1 MLSDDV
7 REKVF
12 SFLQKYGEKGLIVLK
27 AALSIAK
34 DPNIDHKLGD
44 FSFKHLVLKLNSMGF
59 SYNPVNLVRILE
71 KEFGLIEKSY
81 SSSNQTWW
89 RFKDIDAVE
98 EAVYSESDSEK
109 IEDPKVR
116 LIAVKYRSLEPAE
129 IYAFLQKALIKP
141 TLTPADKAKFRAM
154 VFNEIDQLVKLV
166 DEMLEYE
173 EFFEYE
179 IGFIKEIFKLAEKLS
194 KRIENEHLRGFR
206 SRQIIP
212 QEDILRND
220 NRGHSQ

>member
-1 MLSDDV
+1 MLSSGLK
-7 REKVF
+7 EKVF
-12 SFLQKYGEKGLIVLK
+12 SFLQKYGDKGFIVLK
-27 AALSIAK
+27 TALSIAK

-59 SYNPVNLVRILE
+59 SYNPVNLIRILE
-71 KEFGLIEKSY
+71 KEFGLIEKTY

-98 EAVYSESDSEK
+98 EAVYSENDVEK
-109 IEDPKVR
+109 VEDPKIR

-129 IYAFLQKALIKP
+129 IYAFLQKTLIKP
-141 TLTPADKAKFRAM
+141 SLTPADKAKFRSM

-166 DEMLEYE
+166 DEMYNYE

-179 IGFIKEIFKLAEKLS
+179 ISFIKEIFKLAEKLS
-194 KRIENEHLRGFR
+194 RRIENEHLRGFR
-206 SRQIIP
+206 GRQTIS
-212 QEDILRND
+212 QEDILRD
-220 NRGHSQ
+220 DHRGHS

>member
-1 MLSDDV
+1 MLSSDLK
-7 REKVF
+7 EKVF
-12 SFLQKYGEKGLIVLK
+12 SFLQKYGDKGFIVLK
-27 AALSIAK
+27 TALSIAK

-59 SYNPVNLVRILE
+59 SYNPVNLIRILE
-71 KEFGLIEKSY
+71 KEFGLIEKTY

-98 EAVYSESDSEK
+98 EAVYSENDVEK
-109 IEDPKVR
+109 VEDPKIR

-129 IYAFLQKALIKP
+129 IYAFLQKTLIKP
-141 TLTPADKAKFRAM
+141 SLTPADKAKFRSM

-166 DEMLEYE
+166 DEMYNYE

-179 IGFIKEIFKLAEKLS
+179 ISFIKEIFKLAEKLS
-194 KRIENEHLRGFR
+194 RRIENEHLRGFR
-206 SRQIIP
+206 GRQTIS
-212 QEDILRND
+212 QEDILRD
-220 NRGHSQ
+220 DHRGHS

>member
-1 MLSDDV
+1 MLSNDV

-12 SFLQKYGEKGLIVLK
+12 SFLQKHGEKGLIVLK
-27 AALSIAK
+27 AASSIAK
-34 DPNIDHKLGD
+34 DPNVDHKLGD

-98 EAVYSESDSEK
+98 EAVYSESGSEK
-109 IEDPKVR
+109 AEDPKVR

-129 IYAFLQKALIKP
+129 IYSFLQKALMKP

-154 VFNEIDQLVKLV
+154 AFNEIDQLVKLI

-220 NRGHSQ
+220 NRGHSR